1 MDGIPRR
8 KYERNSMEKSIY
20 LSINFIF
27 NRSCFNL
34 LDKKTPSQQAL
45 EAIHSHSSGAL
56 LGSRGL
62 RSLSHAK
69 KTTSISGKK
78 SFFASLG
85 DSFELSVLNTGTDIF
100 CFPQFEGSPHVRYD
114 MICYVTNFSLHFAQ
128 NMSSNVNCLGRYHK
142 SVLYQGEWAGVPL
155 LTPMV

>member
-1 MDGIPRR
+1 
-8 KYERNSMEKSIY
+8 MEEVRTKFHEKIYLSIY
-20 LSINFIF
+20 LSINFLF
-27 NRSCFNL
+27 NHSCFNL

-62 RSLSHAK
+62 RSLAHTK

-114 MICYVTNFSLHFAQ
+114 MIWYVTNFSLHRTCPQMLIAWVDTINPCYTKASGQVFPYWP
-128 NMSSNVNCLGRYHK
+128 R
-142 SVLYQGEWAGVPL
+142 W
-155 LTPMV
+155 